1 MAQTPRVS
9 ICLPNLNNRP
19 FLDERLDTIFRQ
31 SFSDWELVIFDNDSQ
46 DGAWEL
52 FQEIAARDDRVRLQR
67 APNRVRVN
75 AQLINAQTDAH
86 LWAETYDR
94 DLADV
99 FAIQSEI
106 AKAIA
111 DQLQAKR
118 VKKRQSS
125 KPRRPT

>member
-67 APNRVRVN
+67 APNRGMYAN
-75 AQLINAQTDAH
+75 WNNCINAARGEYVYIATSDDTMAEDCLEKLVASLDAH
-86 LWAETYDR
+86 PECD
-94 DLADV
+94 
-99 FAIQSEI
+99 
-106 AKAIA
+106 
-111 DQLQAKR
+111 
-118 VKKRQSS
+118 
-125 KPRRPT
+125 